1 MTSSKSETMA
11 NATDNIKQKI
21 SETGEKLKSEARHQS
36 GEAKAR
42 VADEMSNVA
51 SALQGASGE
60 FDTGTLQAKLLNQ
73 IADGISGAADTV
85 RNKDVSEVVSDVQ
98 GFARANPAVFLGG
111 AALLGFVASR
121 FAKASE
127 SRDDN
132 RQPPVTPSYPAAT
145 ATPSPSVATASRPK
159 PMSDSTPAATR
170 RSEIK

>member
-36 GEAKAR
+36 DEAKSR

-51 SALQGASGE
+51 SALHGASGE

-85 RNKDVSEVVSDVQ
+85 RNKDMSEVVTDVQ
-98 GFARANPAVFLGG
+98 GFARSNPAVFLGG

-127 SRDDN
+127 SRDHD
-132 RQPPVTPSYPAAT
+132 RQPSTTPSYPAAT
-145 ATPSPSVATASRPK
+145 TPASPTATASSAQPVSGSA
-159 PMSDSTPAATR
+159 PTSTR
-170 RSEIK
+170 RSETK